1 MTAPDA
7 GTDDEVAPDGGTADA
22 TDTSG
27 LTGDVSRLE
36 ESLASIERAQ
46 LIGRALLVLGI
57 VGLLVAQTVGMT
69 FLGFT
74 LAEVVSQLPRFFENI
89 TDFLS
94 PDFHFVTLYA
104 VEQGLHGWSALFG
117 SFANPGSLLESVLN
131 RDQGLTIVGGAVT
144 TIVIGITGTVLGFP
158 LALLFGVL
166 GSERV
171 VPYPFNFIFRGTM
184 STIRSI
190 PALVWVLIYVPLVGI
205 NPVGAMLAIGTD
217 TVGNLGRLFTDE
229 LEEIEEG
236 PIEAI
241 SSTGASSPQT
251 VVFGMLSQVS
261 SSFVAWTLY
270 ILEIN
275 VRIAV
280 SLGVVG
286 AGGLGQYVKGR
297 LSLLAFDQAAAGLLM
312 VIVIVL
318 SVELVSSR
326 LRARLR
332 PGEHDGKSL
341 VQTVQDLL
349 DGGKWMGTGGTKK

>member
-1 MTAPDA
+1 M
-7 GTDDEVAPDGGTADA
+7 
-22 TDTSG
+22 
-27 LTGDVSRLE
+27 TGDIGRLE
-36 ESLASIERAQ
+36 ESLAVIERAQ
-46 LIGRALLVLGI
+46 LIGRV
-57 VGLLVAQTVGMT
+57 LLVAGILAVLVIQAVGMT

-74 LAEVVSQLPRFFENI
+74 LAEVVSQLPRFFENVA
-89 TDFLS
+89 DFLA
-94 PDFHFVTLYA
+94 PDFHFVTLFA
-104 VEQGLHGWSALFG
+104 VEQGLHGWEALWA
-117 SFANPGSLLESVLN
+117 SLTNPGSLLDSILN

-144 TIVIGITGTVLGFP
+144 TIVIGVTGTVLGFP

-171 VPYPFNFIFRGTM
+171 VPFPFNFIFRGTM
-184 STIRSI
+184 STIRAI

-275 VRIAV
+275 VRIAI

-297 LSLLAFDQAAAGLLM
+297 LSLLAFDQAAAGLVM
-312 VIVIVL
+312 IVIIVL

-332 PGEHDGKSL
+332 PGEHEGSSL
-341 VQTVQDLL
+341 IDAVQNLF
-349 DGGKWMGTGGTKK
+349 DGGKWISGSSKK